1 MYAQKFSNSFSR
13 AFKIILAIWLLSA
26 SMALPYLFV
35 MGVYFEYPEYEETK
49 ACSILEAHRETM
61 RIVIQLTV
69 LFLFIVPMTLISIM
83 YVLIGITLWKS
94 QKKHRNMSQGQGMSI
109 KLSNKNAKPSRDA
122 HTEICDNDDMSMNV
136 NGENIANENTNVKRF
151 KSDDGNKQVKASGVI
166 VNDTN
171 KAREAITRR
180 ARQSRRDVVKM
191 LCKCFLLI

>member
-1 MYAQKFSNSFSR
+1 
-13 AFKIILAIWLLSA
+13 
-26 SMALPYLFV
+26 
-35 MGVYFEYPEYEETK
+35 
-49 ACSILEAHRETM
+49 
-61 RIVIQLTV
+61 
-69 LFLFIVPMTLISIM
+69 
-83 YVLIGITLWKS
+83 
-94 QKKHRNMSQGQGMSI
+94 MSQGQGMSI